1 MMQSVEDGA
10 VVLTQFLVPCACC
23 HPLGDDV
30 KLLSLLTGMG
40 LYFPSVLCTIETP
53 K

>member
-1 MMQSVEDGA
+1 MMKGVEDGA
-10 VVLTQFLVPCACC
+10 VVLTQFLVPCVCC

-30 KLLSLLTGMG
+30 KLLSLLTGMY
-40 LYFPSVLCTIETP
+40 LCFPSVLCTVETS